1 MCDKTLISQ
10 RLLLLESSRMSGLG
24 YTQSLEK
31 THNWGGKKRKLSSV
45 YGAIQTHQTMPRHFI
60 CALWMSACV
69 LYGCAAFL
77 FNGSAQHRTLNLTN
91 AEGRESVWE
100 SPFLQLRA
108 SLLSYSQPV
117 RPYSLLTNVEDHHYL
132 PKPAHRRASR
142 LLRLL
147 GSSFDPF
154 WMSVEKPSEASGS
167 HSAGHVSLHGDK
179 RLKKAA
185 ALGQQKLEKEAAVLD
200 LDSLP
205 PQVASSVRVW
215 LVHSSTCRLR
225 HRWVD
230 LGPAF
235 WPRWLRQTDCERS
248 DGGQSCSFPGG
259 MQCMRAQ
266 ITHIKILAWHCLER
280 RGVGDGTGNKSDV
293 GTETEMG
300 EFVKRCVWRQVPYP
314 VVTACTCSCKWI
326 KTFQF
331 SSCVWRLRLS
341 SSDWNFFPPNAMCI
355 NCHTLICLYKRFLTL
370 VFKYCT
376 ANP

>member
-1 MCDKTLISQ
+1 
-10 RLLLLESSRMSGLG
+10 
-24 YTQSLEK
+24 
-31 THNWGGKKRKLSSV
+31 
-45 YGAIQTHQTMPRHFI
+45 MPRHFI
-60 CALWMSACV
+60 CALWMSASV
-69 LYGCAAFL
+69 LCGCAAFL
-77 FNGSAQHRTLNLTN
+77 FNGSAQHRTLNLTD
-91 AEGRESVWE
+91 AEEREIVWE

-108 SLLSYSQPV
+108 SLPSYLKPI
-117 RPYSLLTNVEDHHYL
+117 RPYTLLTNVEDYHYL
-132 PKPAHRRASR
+132 PKPTHRRASR

-147 GSSFDPF
+147 GSLFDPL
-154 WMSVEKPSEASGS
+154 WMSIEKPSEASGS
-167 HSAGHVSLHGDK
+167 HIADDVPLRGDK

-185 ALGQQKLEKEAAVLD
+185 ALGQQRLEKEAAALD
-200 LDSLP
+200 LGSLP

-259 MQCMRAQ
+259 MECMRAQ
-266 ITHIKILAWHCLER
+266 TTYIKILAWHCLESR
-280 RGVGDGTGNKSDV
+280 EVGDGTGNKS

-300 EFVKRCVWRQVPYP
+300 EIMKKCVWRQVPYP

-331 SSCVWRLRLS
+331 SSCVMKLRVSLS
-341 SSDWNFFPPNAMCI
+341 DLNHFPPNAVCI
-355 NCHTLICLYKRFLTL
+355 NCYTLISLYERFLMSA
-370 VFKYCT
+370 FRYCT
-376 ANP
+376 TNS